1 MRDRL
6 ELILKCACWAIAA
19 LLIYQLIGVAFR
31 VNPLRGAKVP
41 ELPSL
46 PGSAAGLSNA
56 APAVLAAG
64 KGTNKPLV
72 STNGIQLVAA
82 ATSAELGTSRPHS
95 DAAAVAAPI
104 PTNLP
109 PITNIALVN
118 TNSSPVPLGQ
128 PPASG
133 TNVATLAAVP
143 PPGTN
148 IQTLVS
154 NSLAVGKTAG
164 SNAVASHAPGGREL
178 PRELAMSGMGMN
190 ARSASDP
197 KAAPLAPEIQAR
209 INRIYESEI
218 LGAVTRPLPMAL
230 LGIAGDSAFLRGPT
244 GQTGLVKEGDQLGGI
259 KLVRIGTNR
268 VLVEQDGQKKE
279 LTIFSGFGGDSLLP
293 VQETHP

>member
-1 MRDRL
+1 
-6 ELILKCACWAIAA
+6 
-19 LLIYQLIGVAFR
+19 LIYQLIGVAFR

-46 PGSAAGLSNA
+46 PRSVAGLSNA
-56 APAVLAAG
+56 APDVLAAG

-72 STNGIQLVAA
+72 STNGLQLVAPA
-82 ATSAELGTSRPHS
+82 PATNAVV
-95 DAAAVAAPI
+95 VAAPI

-109 PITNIALVN
+109 SATNIALMI
-118 TNSSPVPLGQ
+118 TNSTPVPLGQ
-128 PPASG
+128 PAASG
-133 TNVATLAAVP
+133 TNVAALAAVP

-190 ARSASDP
+190 GRSAADS

-259 KLVRIGTNR
+259 KLVRIGINR

>member
-1 MRDRL
+1 
-6 ELILKCACWAIAA
+6 
-19 LLIYQLIGVAFR
+19 LLYQLIGVAFR
-31 VNPLRGAKVP
+31 VNPLRGVKVP

-46 PGSAAGLSNA
+46 PGSAAGFSNA

-64 KGTNKPLV
+64 KGTNKALA
-72 STNGIQLVAA
+72 STNGLQLVAA
-82 ATSAELGTSRPHS
+82 APATNAVV
-95 DAAAVAAPI
+95 VAAPI

-109 PITNIALVN
+109 PATNIALVN

-128 PPASG
+128 AAAPS
-133 TNVATLAAVP
+133 TNAAALAALP

-148 IQTLVS
+148 ITTLVS
-154 NSLAVGKTAG
+154 NSLALGKIAA
-164 SNAVASHAPGGREL
+164 SNAVASHAPGGREM
-178 PRELAMSGMGMN
+178 PRELAMLGMGMN
-190 ARSASDP
+190 SRSAADS

-209 INRIYESEI
+209 INRIYDSEI
-218 LGAVTRPLPMAL
+218 LGPITRPLPMAL

-293 VQETHP
+293 VQETNHETTH